1 MGASLR
7 AGSAGL
13 ILALAL
19 VAAGCGGGLYFNFSS
34 GFGDAPPD
42 VSLAAAATS
51 VAPGQPVHLVAAAS
65 DDVGIDS
72 VAFYR
77 VDARGDTLLGSD
89 GGAPYEWDAVL
100 PADAVGSVTFYAIAT
115 DIDGNR
121 TRSAGVV
128 VSVVR

>member
-1 MGASLR
+1 MSRSLR
-7 AGSAGL
+7 TRAAGL
-13 ILALAL
+13 AVALAL
-19 VAAGCGGGLYFNFSS
+19 AGCGGGLYFNFGG

-42 VSLAAAATS
+42 VSLAVAPTAAT
-51 VAPGQPVHLVAAAS
+51 PGQSVHLAAAAS

-77 VDARGDTLLGSD
+77 VDAGADTLLGSD
-89 GGAPYEWDAVL
+89 GSAPYAWDAVL
-100 PADAVGSVTFYAIAT
+100 PADAVGSVTFYAVAT